1 MNAIQ
6 ILLTNQEAKHS
17 DESSTTRSDEPSTT
31 RLVGN
36 HRLLISHVCDL
47 LDTYLKQEEVREVY
61 RAYLFSAEAHDG
73 QKRISGEP
81 YIHHP
86 LSVAYILAEMQ
97 MDVQTLCAA
106 ILHDVIEDTAISK
119 EKLATEFGEE
129 VAELVDGVSK
139 INQIQF
145 ETREQAQAAN
155 FRKMLFAMNRDIRV
169 IIVKL
174 ADRLHNM
181 RTIKVMK
188 PESQRRI
195 ARETLEIYAPIAGR
209 LGMNKMRILL
219 EELSFAT
226 LYPLRYKVLAQRLSK
241 LRLKR
246 KENARAICTDI
257 GKQLAEHHVIAEVQ
271 ETISHPYGLYHAM
284 LERKSATSNDRGKSF
299 QKSTKSFPLQIIV
312 DRLDNCYRALGVVH
326 SLYKPV
332 TNGFVDY
339 IAIPKT
345 NGYQSLHTVLMGLRG
360 TRIEVQIRTTAMHQ
374 LAERGIVAYGLY
386 KLDNDAV
393 QPELSGCAVRQHTSQ
408 WLRDLLD
415 MPKITNDSLEFL
427 EQVKL
432 NLFPEEVYV
441 FTPKGDIIQLP
452 KGATAID
459 FAYAIHRDVGNH
471 CIAVKINQQYV
482 SLATALASGQ
492 TVEVVTSLWAHPNPS
507 WLNFAVSARAR
518 SHILHY
524 LKNLTQEEAIALG
537 KRLLDKELATYNLTV
552 EGLTEEQR
560 TLLTTALGSVSFEVL
575 LMDVG
580 LGNKMAPVIASQF
593 EIRPEARTTPT
604 TESRQSKPLIIKG
617 SDGVVVNFARCCR
630 PIPYDE
636 IVGFFNTGKGI
647 TIHVANCRSI
657 RELRNH
663 PEKCLAVEW
672 EAAIEK
678 EFLVDIRIDV
688 RNQRGVLGVVTT
700 ALANMGSNIEHVV
713 HDNRDKFSSTLKF
726 CITVRDRKHLAN
738 IVRHLRQFDMV
749 TRVQRNRG

>member
-6 ILLTNQEAKHS
+6 TLLTNQEAKHC
-17 DESSTTRSDEPSTT
+17 DELSAS
-31 RLVGN
+31 RLVGGR
-36 HRLLISHVCDL
+36 RLLISHVCDL
-47 LDTYLKQEEVREVY
+47 IDTYLKPDEVKEVY
-61 RAYLFSAEAHDG
+61 RAYLFSAEAHEG
-73 QKRISGEP
+73 QKRLSGEP

-97 MDVQTLCAA
+97 MDAQTLCAA

-119 EKLATEFGEE
+119 EKLAVEFGEE
-129 VAELVDGVSK
+129 IAELVDGVSK

-188 PESQRRI
+188 LQSQRRI

-209 LGMNKMRILL
+209 LGMNKMRMLL
-219 EELSFAT
+219 EELSFGT
-226 LYPLRYKVLAQRLSK
+226 LYPLRYKILAQRLNK

-246 KENARAICTDI
+246 KEHTRSICTAI
-257 GKQLAEHHVIAEVQ
+257 AAQLAEHHVIAEVH
-271 ETISHPYGLYHAM
+271 ESISYPYSLYHAM
-284 LERKSATSNDRGKSF
+284 LEKKGANSTDRVKSF
-299 QKSTKSFPLQIIV
+299 HKSTKSFPIQIIV
-312 DRLDNCYRALGVVH
+312 DRLDNCYRALGIVH

-332 TNGFVDY
+332 TNGFADY

-345 NGYQSLHTVLMGLRG
+345 NGYQSLHTVLMGPRG
-360 TRIEVQIRTTAMHQ
+360 TRIEVQIRTTAMQ
-374 LAERGIVAYGLY
+374 KLAESGIVAHGLY
-386 KLDNDAV
+386 KLDSEAAG
-393 QPELSGCAVRQHTSQ
+393 QLELSGCAVRQHTSQ

-482 SLATALASGQ
+482 SLATSLASGQ
-492 TVEVVTSLWAHPNPS
+492 TVEVVTSLWARPNPS

-524 LKNLTQEEAIALG
+524 LKNLTQEEAVALG

-560 TLLTTALGSVSFEVL
+560 TLLTVALNDANFEAL
-575 LMDVG
+575 LMDIG
-580 LGNKMAPVIASQF
+580 LGNKMALVVASQF
-593 EIRPEARTTPT
+593 EARPEARPT
-604 TESRQSKPLIIKG
+604 LVSGDKQASPLIIKG
-617 SDGVVVNFARCCR
+617 SEGIVVNFARCCC

-636 IVGFFNTGKGI
+636 IVGFFSAGKGI
-647 TIHVANCRSI
+647 TIHVANCKNI

-672 EAAIEK
+672 ENAIEK

-688 RNQRGVLGVVTT
+688 RNQRGVLGAVTT

-726 CITVRDRKHLAN
+726 WITVRDRKHLAN